1 MHSASKES
9 DAERGTFVS
18 NGQDEK
24 AKKTRKPQ
32 GFTIPLSLLL
42 LVGSMAIAAAICV
55 PVAVLAFVGASQ
67 TVDTVVTIVR
77 QNYAQIV
84 RNWILNLGAQTESV
98 AAIGASGPALLRAL
112 DTLVDGVHHDFAQD
126 ADIAWEF
133 YNLWK
138 SSSSF
143 LTIGFQRTVTQ
154 DSFFIGTECISCYA
168 LEINQPYCDTFDV
181 LAVDYK
187 NANITLNHTS
197 TQDVGVEPLDP
208 TFPATLQFQGPEWF
222 LDTSSPGDPVLQN
235 LLFFYINQWLGLP
248 IGENDTTVPVG
259 NFEVVLDGR
268 QLSAFL
274 ADIDLPEHSL
284 IVVWTDTDAIVAIS
298 LYDQLAAPGEL
309 PYNASTHPLATVSL
323 PAQHVLAKYGSY
335 DNVPD
340 NYVETTQTSSGVYF
354 TNLVRVTEYGMN
366 WFILVSIAE
375 SDIDGPIVESRRK
388 VLITSIITAFAMLVV
403 AAASSFLITLPLK
416 SLTKVMKQATNMDFS
431 ALSGK
436 TLDSRMPIRELSD
449 MQQVFHEMLAK
460 FAAAITAN
468 KRLQMPPGAR
478 QSFNSPT
485 GSNGSHVSR
494 SPILPGAVATRE
506 TIGGE
511 AL

>member
-1 MHSASKES
+1 MHSSSKES
-9 DAERGTFVS
+9 DAERGMFVS

-24 AKKTRKPQ
+24 AKKTRKPR

-138 SSSSF
+138 SSPSF
-143 LTIGFQRTVTQ
+143 LTIGYQRTVTQ
-154 DSFFIGTECISCYA
+154 DSFYIGTECISCYA
-168 LEINQPYCDTFDV
+168 LEINQPYCDTFDI

-197 TQDVGVEPLDP
+197 TQDVGIEPLDP

-235 LLFFYINQWLGLP
+235 LLFFYINQC
-248 IGENDTTVPVG
+248 
-259 NFEVVLDGR
+259 
-268 QLSAFL
+268 
-274 ADIDLPEHSL
+274 
-284 IVVWTDTDAIVAIS
+284 
-298 LYDQLAAPGEL
+298 
-309 PYNASTHPLATVSL
+309 
-323 PAQHVLAKYGSY
+323 
-335 DNVPD
+335 
-340 NYVETTQTSSGVYF
+340 
-354 TNLVRVTEYGMN
+354 
-366 WFILVSIAE
+366 
-375 SDIDGPIVESRRK
+375 
-388 VLITSIITAFAMLVV
+388 
-403 AAASSFLITLPLK
+403 
-416 SLTKVMKQATNMDFS
+416 LTKVMKQATNMDFS

-436 TLDSRMPIRELSD
+436 TLDDRVPIRELSD
-449 MQQVFHEMLAK
+449 MQQVFHEILAK

-468 KRLQMPPGAR
+468 KRLHMPPGAR
-478 QSFNSPT
+478 QSFNIPID
-485 GSNGSHVSR
+485 SNGSHVSR
-494 SPILPGAVATRE
+494 SPGAVAMRE
-506 TIGGE
+506 TIAGE